1 MKAFEVALAIL
12 YVTAEPRRDHFKPS
26 EIRAYLQETRFF
38 EAEAAHLSA
47 QMQPHLQSLREKGI
61 IKIDPNYDQNRNKP
75 HLIVNVNALQAVAED
90 NKPVLATALTQ
101 PITSGVISSPELQ
114 DVATA
119 ILDVTAEPRQ
129 GHFKPSKIREN
140 LQKTRFPEAEA
151 KSLSSQIQ
159 PHLQSLRKKG
169 IIKIDPNYDQKRNR
183 PHLIINVDAL
193 QAVAKDDKP
202 VLATALTQP
211 KSAGVISSPE
221 LQENNILPDSEKRAL
236 LDEIKKMLD
245 RRHVQC
251 AQQDCKEIMK
261 IIDKFDIGKIFE
273 MKSILS
279 FLESN
284 WLTEEHSSKLVHGYT
299 DQLSGMNGQQVI
311 VYGRINE
318 LGNMLR
324 GGYKEPGG
332 WVARV
337 FFLSNAS
344 PKLVFPWRV
353 LNNAAYDRIETNEQ
367 EKYFHPRELKEL
379 LNKHE

>member
-1 MKAFEVALAIL
+1 MKDFEVAL
-12 YVTAEPRRDHFKPS
+12 
-26 EIRAYLQETRFF
+26 
-38 EAEAAHLSA
+38 
-47 QMQPHLQSLREKGI
+47 
-61 IKIDPNYDQNRNKP
+61 
-75 HLIVNVNALQAVAED
+75 
-90 NKPVLATALTQ
+90 
-101 PITSGVISSPELQ
+101 
-114 DVATA
+114 A
-119 ILDVTAEPRQ
+119 ILDVTAEPRR
-129 GHFKPSKIREN
+129 GHFKPSEIREN

-159 PHLQSLRKKG
+159 PHLQSLREKG
-169 IIKIDPNYDQKRNR
+169 IIEIDPNYDQKRNK
-183 PHLIINVDAL
+183 PHLIVNVDAL

-202 VLATALTQP
+202 VLATASTQP

-251 AQQDCKEIMK
+251 EQQDCKEIMK

-284 WLTEEHSSKLVHGYT
+284 WLTEEHSSKLVKGYT
-299 DQLSGMNGQQVI
+299 NQLPDMNGRPVI
-311 VYGRINE
+311 VYGKINE
-318 LGNMLR
+318 RGNMLGA
-324 GGYKEPGG
+324 GGRNPGG

-353 LNNAAYDRIETNEQ
+353 LNNAAYDRIETNDQ
-367 EKYFHPRELKEL
+367 KKYFYPIELEEL
-379 LNKHE
+379 LNKHEEYLLSDLR